1 MFCFESVYHYPEMHF
16 MYLMECF
23 FFAFIFYIGN
33 MLFEGT
39 FSMNFFLDKKMLW
52 KKFYIALKLSQF
64 QKASIFTLFKVLTF
78 IYIFFSY
85 TKTDME
91 CWTYLQIAFP
101 RLLVI
106 HLAPGP
112 QGDGLQGS
120 GFSTQRW
127 PSQTYPDLQSGS
139 ITHSGPQPVIV
150 SGLGINPG
158 LHLETKV
165 CRLMIDG

>member
-1 MFCFESVYHYPEMHF
+1 MFCFESVYHYSEMHF

-78 IYIFFSY
+78 IYVHFLFIHKDWYGMMDLPANSISKIVSHTSSSRTTRGWVTRVGFFN
-85 TKTDME
+85 TT
-91 CWTYLQIAFP
+91 LAFTNVP
-101 RLLVI
+101 RLTI
-106 HLAPGP
+106 RIKHTFRTATC
-112 QGDGLQGS
+112 DCIR
-120 GFSTQRW
+120 FRN
-127 PSQTYPDLQSGS
+127 QSRIAS
-139 ITHSGPQPVIV
+139 AMKCC
-150 SGLGINPG
+150 L
-158 LHLETKV
+158 
-165 CRLMIDG
+165 